1 MKEAS
6 LNPTITPSP
15 CVRKHSCLQLRVFS
29 PSQFP
34 QTKSTACCCAK
45 GLWLRIQGLNG
56 WGHPGCLWR
65 FTKWKRLHTLY
76 KWRKA
81 FKCQPWRLGS
91 SLGAKSLPQMAK
103 ASSCAVY
110 MPAGHV
116 GRHKLF
122 FSYGIHPV
130 FHRNPWLTNSILKPL
145 QMVDQHDLS
154 KSGNNHDTDLSAAP
168 EGSFAVLL

>member
-56 WGHPGCLWR
+56 WGHLGCLWR

-76 KWRKA
+76 KRRKA
-81 FKCQPWRLGS
+81 FKCQTWRLGS

-103 ASSCAVY
+103 ATFCAVY

-122 FSYGIHPV
+122 FFHMEFIQYFTGIHDSQTA
-130 FHRNPWLTNSILKPL
+130 FWSLCKW
-145 QMVDQHDLS
+145 
-154 KSGNNHDTDLSAAP
+154 
-168 EGSFAVLL
+168 